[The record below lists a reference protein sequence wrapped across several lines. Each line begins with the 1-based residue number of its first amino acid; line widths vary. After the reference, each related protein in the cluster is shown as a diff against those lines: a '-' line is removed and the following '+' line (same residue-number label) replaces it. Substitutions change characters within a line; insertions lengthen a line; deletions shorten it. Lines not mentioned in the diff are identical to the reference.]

1 MGEYAQFAVSLSSE
15 TSLQGPR
22 ERLQGELPTVRLA
35 ETRWKKHTEKKA
47 DMLKIEN
54 TSKEQEN

>member
-35 ETRWKKHTEKKA
+35 ETR
-47 DMLKIEN
+47 
-54 TSKEQEN
+54 